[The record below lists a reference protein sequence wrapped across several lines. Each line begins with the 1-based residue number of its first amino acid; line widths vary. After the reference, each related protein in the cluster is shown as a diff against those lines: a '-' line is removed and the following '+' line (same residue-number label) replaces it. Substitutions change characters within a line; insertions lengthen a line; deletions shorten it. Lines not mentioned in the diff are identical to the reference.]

1 MYCLFSILTGRD
13 LKTND
18 LNSFFILNSCIRN
31 MKTKNIIILIIVG
44 AIAIIGFSSIFI
56 LSETQQ
62 AIVTQFGKPV
72 GGARTEPGL
81 NFKVPF
87 IQKVQYFD
95 KRYLKW
101 DGDPNQVP
109 TQDKKFIFVDTYAR
123 WEITDP
129 LQFFIRLR
137 DERSGQSRLDDILD
151 GETRNAVASHE
162 LLDLVRSSNRTPEIY
177 EDYLEEMEELEE
189 ISVGRERIETLI
201 LERANQRTSD
211 LGIRVLDFRF
221 KRMNY
226 VDEVRRNVY
235 DRMISER
242 NRIADQFR
250 SEGQGEARRIEGNKE
265 RDLAQIKSEAVR
277 ESEIIRGKA
286 DAEATAIYA
295 SAYNRTSAS
304 RELYTFLRSME
315 ALENSF
321 DKETSL
327 ILTTDSELYR
337 FLKNS
342 R

>member
-1 MYCLFSILTGRD
+1 MKLRDILF
-13 LKTND
+13 
-18 LNSFFILNSCIRN
+18 
-31 MKTKNIIILIIVG
+31 IIGVAI
-44 AIAIIGFSSIFI
+44 IAILAFSSIFV
-56 LSETQQ
+56 LNETQQ

-72 GGARTEPGL
+72 GGPRTEPGL

-87 IQKVQYFD
+87 IQKTQYFD

-123 WEITDP
+123 WQIVDP

-162 LLDLVRSSNRTPEIY
+162 LIDLVRSSNREPEIY
-177 EDYLEEMEELEE
+177 EDFLEEMEELEE
-189 ISVGRERIETLI
+189 ISVGREKIEEQI
-201 LERANQRTSD
+201 LERANERTSD
-211 LGIRVLDFRF
+211 LGIRILDFRF

-226 VDEVRRNVY
+226 VDEVRQNVY

-250 SEGQGEARRIEGNKE
+250 SEGQGEALRIQGDKE
-265 RDLAQIKSEAVR
+265 RDLAQIQSEAIR
-277 ESEIIRGKA
+277 EAEIIRGRA
-286 DAEATAIYA
+286 DARATAIYA
-295 SAYNRTSAS
+295 AAYNRNNAS
-304 RELYTFLRSME
+304 RELYSFLRSLE

-321 DKETSL
+321 DSETSI

-337 FLKNS
+337 YLKS
-342 R
+342 TR

>member
-31 MKTKNIIILIIVG
+31 MKTKNIIILIVVG

>member
-1 MYCLFSILTGRD
+1 
-13 LKTND
+13 
-18 LNSFFILNSCIRN
+18 
-31 MKTKNIIILIIVG
+31 MKSKNIII
-44 AIAIIGFSSIFI
+44 IAIVAVVALLGFNTIFI

-72 GGARTEPGL
+72 GGPRMEPGV
-81 NFKVPF
+81 NFKTPF

-109 TQDKKFIFVDTYAR
+109 TQDKKFIYVDTYAR
-123 WEITDP
+123 WQITDP

-162 LLDLVRSSNRTPEIY
+162 LLDLVRSSNRTPEVY
-177 EDYLEEMEELEE
+177 EDYLEDMEELEE
-189 ISVGRERIETLI
+189 IAVGREKIEAQI
-201 LERANQRTSD
+201 LEKANERTAD

-265 RDLAQIKSEAVR
+265 RDLAQIKSEAFR
-277 ESEIIRGKA
+277 EAEGIRGRA
-286 DAEATAIYA
+286 DGEATSIYA
-295 SAYNRTSAS
+295 SAYNRTAAS

-315 ALENSF
+315 ALEVSF
-321 DKETSL
+321 DKETSI

-337 FLKNS
+337 FLKSS